1 MRSVGVEEELLL
13 VDPNSGEPVAVSGA
27 ALAAAD
33 RRTWQHGGD
42 GAKDHQFEGE
52 LQQEQM
58 EFATEPVT
66 EMGGSRRRS
75 PAVAGRRRVM
85 RIPPVRGW
93 WPWRLRRWLSSRR

>member
-13 VDPNSGEPVAVSGA
+13 VDPNSGEPVAVAGA

-42 GAKDHQFEGE
+42 GAKDRQFEGE

-58 EFATEPVT
+58 EFATAAGDGDGPAP
-66 EMGGSRRRS
+66 GGDH
-75 PAVAGRRRVM
+75 P
-85 RIPPVRGW
+85 
-93 WPWRLRRWLSSRR
+93 LS